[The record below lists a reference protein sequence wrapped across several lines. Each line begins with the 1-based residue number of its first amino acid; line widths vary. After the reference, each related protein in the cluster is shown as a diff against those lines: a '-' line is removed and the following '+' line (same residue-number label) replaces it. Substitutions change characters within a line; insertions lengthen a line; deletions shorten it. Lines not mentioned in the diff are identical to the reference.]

1 MALNFLK
8 NNEYNRNAC
17 GIKKTSPW
25 MLAFASMTEKRG
37 GALGEHSS
45 SQSSL
50 GERFFS
56 LSSLGEGRSPETRGS
71 IKHTI
76 RLITTLCLTLMIS
89 TITLADDTIKTCA
102 NGAGIVITGNNGT
115 DYCMSNNNMNWWTAL
130 AWCQT
135 IGKTAIRYPEDCS
148 CVGENCLKVQCP
160 NFANMKKAWRIWTA
174 TPCDKDGSGQACAY
188 DIETSVSG
196 VIRQWPRTGS
206 ERAVCY

>member
-1 MALNFLK
+1 MALTFFK
-8 NNEYNRNAC
+8 NNECNMNADAYSNDC
-17 GIKKTSPW
+17 PRFRIKSG
-25 MLAFASMTEKRG
+25 MTKRG
-37 GALGEHSS
+37 
-45 SQSSL
+45 
-50 GERFFS
+50 
-56 LSSLGEGRSPETRGS
+56 LSSPSKGQRLATRGS
-71 IKHTI
+71 IRHSI
-76 RLITTLCLTLMIS
+76 RFITAICVALMIS

-160 NFANMKKAWRIWTA
+160 NFANMQKAWRIWTA
-174 TPCDKDGSGQACAY
+174 TPCGDGTCAY